1 MNVPFSTQK
10 TSNLILALGTAV
22 SIAGIIFWVGFQYG
36 TIHDL
41 KVRVAHVEKTTQ
53 SIDQRLAIIQ
63 AEVVKGNTQIHELS
77 RRVARISERQQTHD
91 TGA

>member
-91 TGA
+91 TGD

>member
-1 MNVPFSTQK
+1 MNVPFSAQK

-91 TGA
+91 TGD

>member
-41 KVRVAHVEKTTQ
+41 KVRVAHMEKTTQ

-91 TGA
+91 TGD

>member
-1 MNVPFSTQK
+1 MNVPFSAQK

-77 RRVARISERQQTHD
+77 RRLARISERQQTHD
-91 TGA
+91 AGD

>member
-1 MNVPFSTQK
+1 MNVPFAAQK

-41 KVRVAHVEKTTQ
+41 KVRVAHVEQTTK

-91 TGA
+91 TGD

>member
-41 KVRVAHVEKTTQ
+41 KVRVGHVEKTTQ

-91 TGA
+91 TGD